1 MNRNTLLNDL
11 GSLSDKLLKGCRV
24 RTDSGIS
31 IFTPDGVASYNALW
45 LRDFA
50 YMAEYAGEYLTD
62 DEIRDCIQYAVD
74 HKREDGWMPD
84 RVYSDGT
91 AVYAAGEAGSPVGE
105 ANLDNTPFL
114 VMAAYFYLKRID
126 AKEARVLYEKWEAD
140 LSRGLEI
147 VPLSENGLVYNDPGK
162 PHSPYGFTDT
172 IGKTGELF
180 MESLLFWRGCVML
193 AELSEAFGSARL
205 TAFDKKA
212 EKITAQI
219 ERLYDPT
226 LRVFLAASEDCRQA
240 DVWGNAYLLYIGF
253 PVRDELREGILSFL
267 KENSSDYIY
276 LGQIRHLLKGNYWNR
291 LLIDVPH
298 GEYQNGAYWATA
310 TGWVVWCLA
319 QTDPELAAR
328 TLAEAEKCFRTEG
341 SFECVNEN
349 YRKLNSFVV
358 SATNVYGAAKRLI
371 SQENNSGFLRAVEN
385 L

>member
-1 MNRNTLLNDL
+1 MT
-11 GSLSDKLLKGCRV
+11 
-24 RTDSGIS
+24 
-31 IFTPDGVASYNALW
+31 
-45 LRDFA
+45 
-50 YMAEYAGEYLTD
+50 EYAGEYLTD

-114 VMAAYFYLKRID
+114 VIAAYFYLKRID
-126 AKEARVLYEKWEAD
+126 AKEARVLYGKWEAD

-180 MESLLFWRGCVML
+180 MESLLFWRGCAML

-205 TAFDKKA
+205 TAFDRKA

-219 ERLYDPT
+219 EHLYDPS
-226 LRVFLAASEDCRQA
+226 LGVFLAASEDCRQA

-253 PVRDELREGILSFL
+253 PVREEFREGILSFL
-267 KENSSDYIY
+267 KEHSSEY
-276 LGQIRHLLKGNYWNR
+276 LYLS
-291 LLIDVPH
+291 LIH
-298 GEYQNGAYWATA
+298 
-310 TGWVVWCLA
+310 
-319 QTDPELAAR
+319 
-328 TLAEAEKCFRTEG
+328 
-341 SFECVNEN
+341 
-349 YRKLNSFVV
+349 
-358 SATNVYGAAKRLI
+358 I
-371 SQENNSGFLRAVEN
+371 
-385 L
+385 